1 MSETPMSDAKVHDID
16 LLVRPR
22 WIVPVEPPGVVLENH
37 SLAVKDGRIVAL
49 VGDEESAGFR
59 ATEVVDLTEHALIP
73 GLVNAHT
80 HSPMS
85 LLRGIADDL
94 PLMEW
99 LEEHIWPAEQAW
111 TGPDFV
117 ADGTALALAE
127 MIRGGITCFSDM
139 YFFPDATARVAHAAG
154 IRARVGLVVVEF
166 PSPWAR
172 DAEDYLRKGLAV
184 HDVWKN
190 DPLIGTVLAPHA
202 PYTVDDEALKHIQ
215 VLADEL
221 DIGIQMHVHET
232 AEEIDRSQERFGM
245 RPIARLEKVGLLNSA
260 LQAVHMTQLTPG
272 EIAQCAEA
280 GVSVIHCPES
290 NLKLAAGFCPVTKL
304 LTAGVNV
311 ALGTDGAASN
321 NDLDMLGE
329 MRTAA
334 LLAKGVSGN
343 PASVPAGTALRMAT
357 LNGAQALGLG
367 QETGSLEPGKAAD
380 MVAIRMDTSSTL
392 PLYNLCSQ
400 LVYSTHRG
408 QVSDVWVAGRR
419 LLENAK
425 LTTID
430 ETEVLSRARYWG
442 TRIRQHDAKNA
453 NG

>member
-1 MSETPMSDAKVHDID
+1 MSESKLHDID

-22 WIVPVEPPGVVLENH
+22 WVVPVEPCGVVLENH
-37 SLAVKDGRIVAL
+37 AVAVKDGRIVAL
-49 VGDEESAGFR
+49 VDQRKAGGFR
-59 ATEVVDLTEHALIP
+59 ARQTVELPEHALIP

-99 LEEHIWPAEQAW
+99 LQEHIWPAEQTW
-111 TGPDFV
+111 VGPDFV

-127 MIRGGITCFSDM
+127 MIQGGITCFSDM
-139 YFFPDATARVAHAAG
+139 YFFPDAVAQTVHAAG
-154 IRARVGLVVVEF
+154 MRARVGLVVVEF

-172 DAEDYLRKGLAV
+172 DAQDYLRKGLAV
-184 HDVWKN
+184 HDAWKN

-202 PYTVDDEALKHIQ
+202 PYTVDDATLQHIQ

-221 DIGIQMHVHET
+221 DIGIQMHLHET
-232 AEEIDRSQERFGM
+232 NGEIALGEEKFGM
-245 RPIARLEKVGLLNSA
+245 RPIARLEKVGLLNPA
-260 LQAVHMTQLTPG
+260 LQAVHMTQLTPE

-280 GVSVIHCPES
+280 GVNVIHCPES
-290 NLKLAAGFCPVTKL
+290 NLKLAAGFCPVTEL
-304 LTAGVNV
+304 LAAGVNV

-334 LLAKGVSGN
+334 LLAKGVSGD
-343 PASVPAGTALRMAT
+343 PAAVPATTALRMAT
-357 LNGAQALGLG
+357 LNGATALGLG
-367 QETGSLEPGKAAD
+367 HEVGSLEPGKAAD
-380 MVAIRMDTSSTL
+380 MTAIRMDTTSTL
-392 PLYNLCSQ
+392 PMYSLYSQ

-442 TRIRQHDAKNA
+442 ARIRQHDAKHA
-453 NG
+453 